1 MKLSTG
7 WEQAIYV
14 LLILN
19 QLPRQSVMTSTAL
32 SKRLKVSDSYLKNS
46 KSISKRNLVYST
58 TGKMEDLHLE
68 KLKDITFTM
77 SF

>member
-1 MKLSTG
+1 
-7 WEQAIYV
+7 
-14 LLILN
+14 
-19 QLPRQSVMTSTAL
+19 MTSTAL
-32 SKRLKVSDSYLKNS
+32 SKRLKVSDSYLKIV
-46 KSISKRNLVYST
+46 KALVKENLVYST